1 MSLWD
6 NDVLVGK
13 QVLYT
18 ILGNDVLNLQ
28 AQGFRTKQVTTAHC
42 MHHNRAGSSLAS
54 VPFPPHTP
62 PQVSLLLLS
71 LLQRCGTSRFRVLW
85 DSCSPLTWLSDVTKC
100 CTVWPSAV
108 VISWIYVASS
118 CQAASPASVRAGP
131 LPGGSQTAHGQ
142 RPGSAGR

>member
-28 AQGFRTKQVTTAHC
+28 AQGFRTNQQVTTAHC
-42 MHHNRAGSSLAS
+42 THHNRAGSSLAF
-54 VPFPPHTP
+54 VPFPPTHP
-62 PQVSLLLLS
+62 SSLCCCCPCCSCVERLGS
-71 LLQRCGTSRFRVLW
+71 MCSGTRAAA
-85 DSCSPLTWLSDVTKC
+85 LTWLSDVTKC